1 MPEITRPPRPQPPT
15 AAAPRRV
22 DLALQGGGSHG
33 AFTWGVLDRLLE
45 DDTVEI
51 SAISGTSAGALN
63 AAVLATGYA
72 RGARSGARDA
82 LAAFWHDV
90 STSGQAFSP
99 FSLNPTNGG
108 GSNFNF
114 DKLPSYQWL
123 NSFFRA
129 FSPYEFNPLNLNP
142 LRDVAR
148 RHVDEE
154 ALRSCDIPLFIT
166 ATSVR
171 SGQARVFTGKE
182 LSIDALLAS
191 ACLPLIFQAVTID
204 GEAYWDGGYT
214 GNPAIYP
221 LIYNTETLDI
231 LLVKINPLQH
241 EGTPTRSVE
250 IMDRLSEITFNASL
264 VAEMRAIAFVSRLV
278 REGKLEPGRY
288 KDLRLHMIADDDG
301 LAPFNAS
308 SKFNTDRVFL
318 DGLFDLGRRAA
329 DQWLKQHRN
338 DIGVRSTLDL
348 ERSFLDKQSSGDTR
362 RSARARP
369 PRPPA
374 AAPAAQAA
382 PALLPAPRA
391 ASLAES
397 EPAGRP
403 PRGEATAASTAVAPP
418 TPSSPKVAPVP
429 PPTAPTPAA
438 AAPRS
443 GLQTLLSRWMRRPRR

>member
-1 MPEITRPPRPQPPT
+1 MPESPSHPNNRSP
-15 AAAPRRV
+15 AAPRRV

-45 DDTVEI
+45 DDAVEI

-63 AAVLATGYA
+63 AAVLATGHA
-72 RGARSGARDA
+72 RGGRAGARAA
-82 LAAFWHDV
+82 LTAFWHDV
-90 STSGQAFSP
+90 STSSQIFSP
-99 FSLNPTNGG
+99 FSLSQASAA
-108 GSNFNF
+108 GSSFNF

-148 RHVDEE
+148 RHVDED
-154 ALRSCDIPLFIT
+154 ALRRCDIPLFIT

-171 SGQARVFTGKE
+171 SGQAHVFTGKD

-191 ACLPLIFQAVTID
+191 ACLPFIFQAVTID

-250 IMDRLSEITFNASL
+250 IIDRLSEITFNASL

-278 REGKLEPGRY
+278 REGRLDAGHY
-288 KDLRLHMIADDDG
+288 KDLRLHMIADDEG

-318 DGLFDLGRRAA
+318 DGLFELGRRAA
-329 DQWLKQHRN
+329 DQWLKKHGD
-338 DIGVRSTLDL
+338 DIGVRSTLDV
-348 ERSFLDKQSSGDTR
+348 ERSFLDKPARNGQR
-362 RSARARP
+362 RAPRPRAM
-369 PRPPA
+369 RPPA
-374 AAPAAQAA
+374 A
-382 PALLPAPRA
+382 
-391 ASLAES
+391 
-397 EPAGRP
+397 
-403 PRGEATAASTAVAPP
+403 
-418 TPSSPKVAPVP
+418 
-429 PPTAPTPAA
+429 PTPAVDEPALASTPA
-438 AAPRS
+438 ATVAPAVPEAHPPVPAPPATRPAVVRPRLPS
-443 GLQTLLSRWMRRPRR
+443 LLSRWIKRPRKPPR

>member
-1 MPEITRPPRPQPPT
+1 MPETTSHPIDRS

-45 DDTVEI
+45 DDAVEI

-63 AAVLATGYA
+63 AAVLATGHA
-72 RGARSGARDA
+72 RGGRAGAREA

-90 STSGQAFSP
+90 STSSQIFSP
-99 FSLNPTNGG
+99 FSLSQTSAA
-108 GSNFNF
+108 GSSFNF

-142 LRDVAR
+142 LRDVAQ
-148 RHVDEE
+148 RHVDED
-154 ALRSCDIPLFIT
+154 ALRRCDIPLFIT

-171 SGQARVFTGKE
+171 SGQAHVFTGKD

-191 ACLPLIFQAVTID
+191 ACLPFIFQAVTID

-231 LLVKINPLQH
+231 LLVKINPLEH

-250 IMDRLSEITFNASL
+250 IIDRLSEITFNASL

-278 REGKLEPGRY
+278 REGRLDAGRY
-288 KDLRLHMIADDDG
+288 KDLRLHMIADDEG

-318 DGLFDLGRRAA
+318 DGLFELGRQAA
-329 DQWLKQHRN
+329 AQWLKKHGN
-338 DIGVRSTLDL
+338 DIGVRSTLDV
-348 ERSFLDKQSSGDTR
+348 ERSFLQKSTPNGQR
-362 RSARARP
+362 RTPRARAARP
-369 PRPPA
+369 LAETAAMPLVAEPVATAAALPDAPAIEPPPVPTPPA
-374 AAPAAQAA
+374 AARRR
-382 PALLPAPRA
+382 LP
-391 ASLAES
+391 S
-397 EPAGRP
+397 
-403 PRGEATAASTAVAPP
+403 
-418 TPSSPKVAPVP
+418 
-429 PPTAPTPAA
+429 
-438 AAPRS
+438 
-443 GLQTLLSRWMRRPRR
+443 LLSRWMKRSRHRDPPR